1 MGTTCTSVLLKQF
14 LSVTQWDFPLLQ
26 SMVVNYW
33 VAAEVENGSV
43 NKQDIIGVT
52 SLKVFI
58 DSFSNC
64 IISQSYCL
72 VFLNSLYYASNISL
86 ESFTD
91 NNIAYLI
98 TVPLGTISRHLLLR
112 ILGVSSGSQHRFS
125 KYLLREKRK
134 REQPGRSPP
143 SLMLCRVSHR
153 QWPFLTN
160 QTVISIKVVTMLLYI
175 HCKRSFVLKEYMITE
190 ESKVEIFF

>member
-1 MGTTCTSVLLKQF
+1 
-14 LSVTQWDFPLLQ
+14 
-26 SMVVNYW
+26 MVVNYW

-58 DSFSNC
+58 DSFSNS

-98 TVPLGTISRHLLLR
+98 TVPLGTISRPLLLR

-134 REQPGRSPP
+134 REQPGRSLP

-160 QTVISIKVVTMLLYI
+160 
-175 HCKRSFVLKEYMITE
+175 
-190 ESKVEIFF
+190 